1 MEDKMPQSLSRIL
14 VHLLFSTKNREPY
27 LTQEIRSELHPYLA
41 VVLREN
47 GCFSLQVGGVEEHDR
62 CQSGYDENYVWD

>member
-1 MEDKMPQSLSRIL
+1 MEDKM
-14 VHLLFSTKNREPY
+14 
-27 LTQEIRSELHPYLA
+27 QEIRSELHPYLA

>member
-1 MEDKMPQSLSRIL
+1 MTIITGHHVQSSMEDKM
-14 VHLLFSTKNREPY
+14 
-27 LTQEIRSELHPYLA
+27 QEIRSELHPYLA